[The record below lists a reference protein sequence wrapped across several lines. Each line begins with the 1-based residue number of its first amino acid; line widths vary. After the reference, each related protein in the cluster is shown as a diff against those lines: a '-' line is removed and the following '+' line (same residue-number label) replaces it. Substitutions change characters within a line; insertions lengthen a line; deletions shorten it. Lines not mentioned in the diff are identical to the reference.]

1 MIPQLNKITHTK
13 KVAALSIVIVV
24 SFSYQ
29 MERVGRVELRD
40 LQLGRLLVAPS
51 PVYPQYSNY
60 TTNIIACL
68 RCLAEGIG
76 IEPATN
82 RLEG

>member
-24 SFSYQ
+24 SFSR

-51 PVYPQYSNY
+51 PVYLHTVIIQQ
-60 TTNIIACL
+60 TTGLVYIVWQG
-68 RCLAEGIG
+68 R
-76 IEPATN
+76 
-82 RLEG
+82 